1 MGSRLGG
8 ISKNFVT
15 SGVLGSTGLQRKKGT
30 RGAIFISV
38 KNASGTRT
46 GGQALGDRDLHPR
59 GPFSSLVFL
68 FVFVF
73 MGKHVTPSENC
84 DLGFPCLMVNDS
96 ISFG

>member
-8 ISKNFVT
+8 GSARTLGTTFVT

-30 RGAIFISV
+30 RGAIFISI

-46 GGQALGDRDLHPR
+46 GGQALGDRDLHPQ

-68 FVFVF
+68 LVFVF
-73 MGKHVTPSENC
+73 MGKHVAPSENC
-84 DLGFPCLMVNDS
+84 DLGFPCLD
-96 ISFG
+96 GE